1 MKRILLLSVLLLV
14 FLAISVS
21 FYFNNISAQE
31 NQPTPEDNAA
41 MVAKLDKILENQ
53 TTILSHLDIMKQEI
67 RARCT
72 R

>member
-31 NQPTPEDNAA
+31 NQPSSEANATI
-41 MVAKLDKILENQ
+41 VAKLDKILENQ
-53 TTILSHLDIMKQEI
+53 ATILSQLESMKQEI